1 MIALLRKELR
11 ALAPHALLCFFAI
24 SGDVISRPLTE
35 QLDVATWSSIASID
49 PGEGGEL
56 AFMLA
61 LVAFAVAYAA
71 FPREHDD
78 GTIDFLRSLPVTR
91 RAIFGAKMLAGAGVL
106 VFFTALG
113 QVTNWLLQL
122 PNPQSFIGDQFRL
135 DVAVGAGA
143 LQATF
148 VLVLYAHGVLA
159 STMRRFGLL
168 PYALVMFVIL
178 AAEEIEPSLAW
189 LNPASICRLA
199 YRGQVLLVP
208 WGDIAVH
215 VPIAI
220 AALGISYA
228 VWMGPF
234 EQLRDALA
242 PKRDARGAAIAFGC
256 GTALVVFAGL
266 AVMTFLAVRSV
277 EEDGMPSDE
286 PEGIAWQTAEARTE
300 HYAFV
305 YPTNLRARALRLVGS
320 ADEIAESVARV
331 VGAREVP
338 FITVDLA
345 ETSAHHEGIAAGTRI
360 RMGLVGQDDE
370 VRLRH
375 VLAHES
381 THVLQG
387 RESDRRL
394 MTQRGTRAFVEG
406 SAEWVAY
413 QVVPNEA
420 ALTESRIVAAAG
432 WTRHRLQLEDV
443 LDDESLRQ
451 RFDTSLAY
459 SLGEVLTEGIAR
471 ACGERAVGDVMRAIG
486 RSDAPQDLEPLALWQ
501 DALQSIGCSEVAA
514 RGAMERVID
523 EVARDHADAIEA
535 LPRAGAAVTAR
546 DDEATTVVATLDRD
560 APEGATWALRVRRDR
575 MVSDTEIRSVRGVI
589 EGARRVVFYV
599 PRGWS
604 WPRFDLQVCM
614 VPAGGNW
621 SWCEG
626 WTSG

>member
-11 ALAPHALLCFFAI
+11 ALVPHALLCFLVI

-35 QLDVATWSSIASID
+35 QLDIQTWSSISAVD
-49 PGEGGEL
+49 PGEGGGL

-61 LVAFAVAYAA
+61 LVAFFVAYAA

-91 RAIFGAKMLAGAGVL
+91 RAIFSAKMLAGAGVL
-106 VFFTALG
+106 VLFTALG

-122 PNPQSFIGDQFRL
+122 PNPQSFSGDQFRL
-135 DVAVGAGA
+135 DVALGVAA
-143 LQATF
+143 LQSTF

-168 PYALVMFVIL
+168 PYALVMFVLL

-215 VPIAI
+215 VPIALV
-220 AALGISYA
+220 ALGISYL

-242 PKRDARGAAIAFGC
+242 PKRDGRAAIAFGC
-256 GTALVVFAGL
+256 GTAVVVFVGL
-266 AVMTFLAVRSV
+266 AVMTVLAVRSV
-277 EEDGMPSDE
+277 QENGLPSDE
-286 PEGIAWQTAEARTE
+286 PEGIDWQTAEARTE

-320 ADEIAESVARV
+320 ADDIAESVARV

-360 RMGLVGQDDE
+360 RMGLVGQDDDA
-370 VRLRH
+370 RLRH

-413 QVVPNEA
+413 RVVPNDA
-420 ALTESRIVAAAG
+420 AQTESRIVAAAG

-514 RGAMERVID
+514 RAQMERVID
-523 EVARDHADAIEA
+523 DVARDHADAIAA
-535 LPRAGAAVTAR
+535 LPRAGAAVTGR
-546 DDEATTVVATLDRD
+546 DEETTTVVATLDRD
-560 APEGATWALRVRRDR
+560 APEGATWTLRVRRDR
-575 MVSDTEIRSVRGVI
+575 MVSDTEIRSVRGVVDA
-589 EGARRVVFYV
+589 ARRRVTFLV

-614 VPAGGNW
+614 VPVGGNW